1 MLELDI
7 TDFFNSEC
15 PRDYSASVAELG
27 PNAGRD
33 TWQAA
38 NDNAPE
44 YNYVTDENRDE
55 VISHFQAYGAWDR
68 EELEA
73 HSNNELCAM
82 LIQDISAAMREG
94 NMHPGMD
101 WALYQHYCEEGVCSG
116 RISQGVDESKVFF
129 YVGE

>member
-7 TDFFNSEC
+7 TDFFNSEY
-15 PRDYSASVAELG
+15 PRDYSASIAELG
-27 PNAGRD
+27 LSAGQY

-38 NDNAPE
+38 NDNAPR

-55 VISHFQAYGAWDR
+55 VISHFEAYGAWDR

-73 HSNNELCAM
+73 HSNDELCAM
-82 LIQDISAAMREG
+82 LIQDISAAMRES
-94 NMHPGMD
+94 GMQLPWD
-101 WALYQHYCEEGVCSG
+101 WALYRQYCEDGVCSG

>member
-1 MLELDI
+1 MFELDI

-27 PNAGRD
+27 PSAGQD
-33 TWQAA
+33 TFQAA
-38 NDNAPE
+38 IENAPV
-44 YNYVTDENRDE
+44 YNYVTDENRGA
-55 VISHFQAYGAWDR
+55 VIDHFQAYGAWDR

-73 HSNNELCAM
+73 HTNTELCAM

-94 NMHPGMD
+94 NMHQGMD
-101 WALYQHYCEEGVCSG
+101 WDLYRHYCEEGVCSG
-116 RISQGVDESKVFF
+116 RIRQGVDESKVFF